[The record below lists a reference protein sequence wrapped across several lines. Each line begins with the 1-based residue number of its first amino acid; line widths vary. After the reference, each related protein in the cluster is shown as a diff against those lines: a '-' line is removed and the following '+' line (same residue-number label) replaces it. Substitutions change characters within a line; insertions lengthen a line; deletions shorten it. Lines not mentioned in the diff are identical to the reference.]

1 MKSTEIAARGADLH
15 FLGYPREFSPDG
27 RQPNLLDHANFDTSD
42 TWLRMPGAYTRYG
55 DVTELVRSADDR
67 FAILA
72 AGDEI
77 TLRFPAS
84 ALSPVPPGCVRTF
97 LLKSDSFCKDMDLYT
112 GGSQSVEPLPF
123 HGMKA
128 YPYGPDQHC
137 PQNDMTRRYRQE
149 YNTRII
155 EP

>member
-1 MKSTEIAARGADLH
+1 MGPDLPGRPSSRCARSSSRKSRPRGGDLH

-27 RQPNLLDHANFDTSD
+27 RRPNLLDYANIDRSD

-55 DVTELVRSADDR
+55 DVTELVQAADDR

-84 ALSPVPPGCVRTF
+84 AFGPVPAGCVRTF
-97 LLKSDSFCKDMDLYT
+97 LLKSDSYCKDMDLYT
-112 GGSQSVEPLPF
+112 GGS
-123 HGMKA
+123 
-128 YPYGPDQHC
+128 DQRRAAC
-137 PQNDMTRRYRQE
+137 PST
-149 YNTRII
+149 
-155 EP
+155 P